1 MKNNLLF
8 ILVLVALFATALGA
22 LYYQYRFGDFGQEIT
37 EEAVVEDQDILLETE
52 VATPAG
58 ELAEDEELQ
67 AMPEVSESDELDVIL
82 QELEETVILEED
94 FADL

>member
-37 EEAVVEDQDILLETE
+37 EEVVVEDREIMPETE
-52 VATPAG
+52 VTT
-58 ELAEDEELQ
+58 EEYAEDEELQ

-94 FADL
+94 FTDL

>member
-1 MKNNLLF
+1 
-8 ILVLVALFATALGA
+8 
-22 LYYQYRFGDFGQEIT
+22 
-37 EEAVVEDQDILLETE
+37 
-52 VATPAG
+52 
-58 ELAEDEELQ
+58 LAEDEELQ